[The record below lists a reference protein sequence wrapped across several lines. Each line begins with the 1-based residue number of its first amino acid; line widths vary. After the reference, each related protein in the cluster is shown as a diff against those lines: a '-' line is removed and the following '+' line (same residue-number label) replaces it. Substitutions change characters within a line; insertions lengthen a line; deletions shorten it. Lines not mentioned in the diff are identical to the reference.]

1 MEAIYYKEIDSP
13 VGNLLIGANDDG
25 CHFIHFGKSIEPL
38 LKKFRI
44 IEKGNHKYIVQTEK
58 ELKEYFA
65 GKLAKFSI
73 KLALKGTAFQT
84 DVWRALMEIPY
95 GETASYK
102 NVAEAIRNPKAV
114 RAIGM
119 ANHANSIPI
128 IIPCH
133 RVINHNGSLGGFGGG
148 LDNKRF
154 LLNLELKNKG
164 KLKTKL

>member
-1 MEAIYYKEIDSP
+1 METIYYKMIDSP

-44 IEKGNHKYIVQTEK
+44 IEKGSHKYITQTET

-65 GKLAKFSI
+65 GNLAKFSI
-73 KLALKGTAFQT
+73 KLTLKGTAFQT
-84 DVWRALMEIPY
+84 DAWRALMEIPY

-102 NVAEAIRNPKAV
+102 NVAEAIGKPKAV

-128 IIPCH
+128 VIPCH

-154 LLNLELKNKG
+154 LLNLEMKNKG
-164 KLKTKL
+164 KLRTKL